1 MAARSTRAGGRTPEQ
16 AGHAAWL
23 ATEKVVR
30 AVPRRPRASPRLGRL
45 LAPRRFARVPGSV
58 APAPP
63 SLAHRLPHP
72 PPRRPSPPFPPLVS
86 QNAELF
92 TLTYG
97 AIVRQVLHDYEDCVP
112 EANAKLDAMGH
123 SIGCRLV
130 EDFLAKTDSG
140 RGARCEAFRDAAETV
155 AKVGLRM
162 FLGIGAECERWNEAE
177 TRCAIVLESN
187 PLARFAELPPRYRD
201 LSYCQLLCG
210 VIRGALEM
218 IGMRTTCA
226 FGKDALRGDDGFEL
240 DLELVEKIAEEYP
253 FDD

>member
-1 MAARSTRAGGRTPEQ
+1 M
-16 AGHAAWL
+16 
-23 ATEKVVR
+23 
-30 AVPRRPRASPRLGRL
+30 
-45 LAPRRFARVPGSV
+45 
-58 APAPP
+58 
-63 SLAHRLPHP
+63 
-72 PPRRPSPPFPPLVS
+72 
-86 QNAELF
+86 
-92 TLTYG
+92 
-97 AIVRQVLHDYEDCVP
+97 RQVLHDYEDCVP

-140 RGARCEAFRDAAETV
+140 RGATRCEAFRDAAETV

>member
-1 MAARSTRAGGRTPEQ
+1 MYG
-16 AGHAAWL
+16 L
-23 ATEKVVR
+23 AQCPL
-30 AVPRRPRASPRLGRL
+30 AFSL
-45 LAPRRFARVPGSV
+45 LPI
-58 APAPP
+58 
-63 SLAHRLPHP
+63 SL
-72 PPRRPSPPFPPLVS
+72 SSPFPPLVS